1 MFFPS
6 KKDIWLTI
14 TLWFFAIL
22 LIIPPI
28 FFPDFGVWMG
38 PDILDRQW
46 IKIVSLTPLGF
57 FVLWLWFK
65 TGYTIEPDHIKIQ
78 YGPFTKRIK
87 ISDIH
92 RMSATKNPFAGPAL
106 SMDKIQINYAAF
118 ESIQIS
124 PINKNEFTRQL
135 LMLNPK
141 IKTDIQFK
149 KG

>member
-14 TLWFFAIL
+14 TLWFFAVL

-38 PDILDRQW
+38 PDILDKQW

-92 RMSATKNPFAGPAL
+92 RMSETKNPFAGPAL

-124 PINKNEFTRQL
+124 PRNKNEFTRQL
-135 LMLNPK
+135 LMLNPD
-141 IKTDIQFK
+141 IKTDIHFK